1 MASDAPQQQPGDVPP
16 VRIGPPPRR
25 GLLAGLTRRAT
36 VRHTTPRVP
45 DGYRVYAVGDVHG
58 RLDLL
63 GRVITAIQND
73 AEAATEHRL
82 LIFLGDYVDRGP
94 DSKGVVDCLLSPP
107 EGFVTRYLRGNHDQ
121 AVLDFL
127 ADPMFYRIWRSYGAA
142 ETLVSYG
149 VRPPLYDDDQA
160 LVDARD
166 ALDRAL
172 PRRHRAFFE
181 NLAPQTQAG
190 DYYFVH
196 AGVRPGVPLHRQSLE
211 DQMWIRDDF
220 LLSNQDFGKVVV
232 HGHTPTDAPVR
243 RRNRIGID
251 TGAYATGRLT
261 ALVLEGADVRF
272 LHAE

>member
-1 MASDAPQQQPGDVPP
+1 MVSDAPGQRPSDVPS
-16 VRIGPPPRR
+16 VRIDPPPRR
-25 GLLAGLTRRAT
+25 RLLAGLARRT
-36 VRHTTPRVP
+36 SRERTLPRVP

-63 GRVITAIQND
+63 ERLIANIQKD
-73 AEAATEHRL
+73 ADTGAEHRL

-94 DSKGVVDCLLSPP
+94 HSKGVVDCLLAPP
-107 EGFVTRYLRGNHDQ
+107 SGFVPRYLRGNHDQ

-127 ADPMFYRIWRSYGAA
+127 ADPTFYRIWRQYGAQ

-160 LVDARD
+160 LTDARD
-166 ALDRAL
+166 ALSEAL

-232 HGHTPTDAPVR
+232 HGHTPSERPVR
-243 RRNRIGID
+243 RPNRIGVD